1 MEKTVSSNQASLIF
15 CVFTIGLKLSALPA
29 LMYNYAGNDCYIVC
43 LIALIFDFLGTLVI
57 VLIMHKHPDMTFH
70 EILKKSLGKVT
81 AIIAQI
87 ILLLYFL
94 AKCILVLQELHD
106 YFIATLFEEL
116 NPIFFIIVL
125 GLLILY
131 VTTKNFR
138 TVGRLIELIFWPT
151 FIGLLFTLL
160 FPLEDMQIEKLLPLF
175 TQGPYPMYQALQ
187 RTTFAFGD
195 YMILL
200 PIMGKVSLN
209 QKSKKKILMYAFG
222 TFNFVLNFFIIFAGS
237 FGRFSVNQTLALGQ
251 LPLHNTT
258 PATIGKLEWLT
269 IIIWT
274 VILLTDAII
283 IAISARACFDTI
295 FNVSD
300 KKWTGYVLTG
310 VIVVIISATYMQL
323 EKIIKIATSP
333 VFSSIAGGIQIV
345 FLIILIIANVIL
357 KKKTSPPQQQSKI
370 QQSKKLRKSQ
380 C

>member
-1 MEKTVSSNQASLIF
+1 MEKTLSTNQASLIF
-15 CVFTIGLKLSALPA
+15 CIFTVGLKLSALPA
-29 LMYNYAGNDCYIVC
+29 LMYNYAGNDSYIVC
-43 LIALIFDFLGTLVI
+43 LIALIFDFIGTLVI
-57 VLIMHKHPDMTFH
+57 VHIMHKHPDKTFSQ
-70 EILKKSLGKVT
+70 ILKESLGT
-81 AIIAQI
+81 AVSKIVLI

-131 VTTKNFR
+131 ATAKNFR
-138 TVGRLIELIFWPT
+138 SAGRLIELIFWPT
-151 FIGLLFTLL
+151 FIGLIFTLL

-175 TQGPYPMYQALQ
+175 TQGPYPMYKALQ

-200 PIMGKVSLN
+200 PLMGNVSLN
-209 QKSKKKILMYAFG
+209 QKSKKKILIYAFS

-251 LPLHNTT
+251 LPLHNST

-283 IAISARACFDTI
+283 IASASRSCFDTI
-295 FNVSD
+295 FNVNG
-300 KKWTGYVLTG
+300 KKWTGYVLTA
-310 VIVVIISATYMQL
+310 VIILIVSVTYMRL
-323 EKIIKIATSP
+323 ETIIQIATTP
-333 VFSSIAGGIQIV
+333 TFSTIAGGVQIAMI
-345 FLIILIIANVIL
+345 LILIIANFISS
-357 KKKTSPPQQQSKI
+357 KKSPPRTIVGQI
-370 QQSKKLRKSQ
+370 ANTDKKRKSQ